1 METITNVDKKGNI
14 ISDLT
19 KVKLSSELEKSIFKI
34 LNPSLQFNGKA
45 VKAQ

>member
-1 METITNVDKKGNI
+1 MKSITNVDKNGKL

-19 KVKLSSELEKSIFKI
+19 KVKLPSEVEKSIFKI
-34 LNPSLQFNGKA
+34 LNPSLEFNGKA